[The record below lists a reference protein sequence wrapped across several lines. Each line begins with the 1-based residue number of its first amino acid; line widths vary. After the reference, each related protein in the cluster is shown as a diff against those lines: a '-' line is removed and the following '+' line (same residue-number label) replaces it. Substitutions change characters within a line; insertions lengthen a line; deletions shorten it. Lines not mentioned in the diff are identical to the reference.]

1 MLFSTCKV
9 INEMP
14 VDAKTVIS
22 IVIEAIAFVLT
33 VIGNLIV
40 IYAVTRGNKLQK
52 KSNIYILSIAV
63 ADLMVGLV
71 AIPVGLLNV
80 SAGLQILKKKK
91 SKFTF
96 NSQST
101 TGRTITTNAWF
112 CRRYLRACCFHRS
125 FH

>member
-1 MLFSTCKV
+1 
-9 INEMP
+9 MP

-80 SAGLQILKKKK
+80 SAGLQILKKK
-91 SKFTF
+91 
-96 NSQST
+96 N
-101 TGRTITTNAWF
+101 I
-112 CRRYLRACCFHRS
+112 
-125 FH
+125 

>member
-80 SAGLQILKKKK
+80 SAGLQILKKK
-91 SKFTF
+91 
-96 NSQST
+96 N
-101 TGRTITTNAWF
+101 I
-112 CRRYLRACCFHRS
+112 
-125 FH
+125 

>member
-52 KSNIYILSIAV
+52 KSNIYILSIGV

-80 SAGLQILKKKK
+80 SAGLQILKKK
-91 SKFTF
+91 
-96 NSQST
+96 N
-101 TGRTITTNAWF
+101 I
-112 CRRYLRACCFHRS
+112 
-125 FH
+125 